1 MRNQNEIINSDE
13 CADDGGFFFF
23 FFFIEDGQS
32 ATKKKH
38 REVVGARKTSG
49 AHVIVL
55 TLNTSSLTIQSPPFG
70 YSEST
75 MLRSYPVTT
84 GGF

>member
-13 CADDGGFFFF
+13 CADDGGS
-23 FFFIEDGQS
+23 FFFIEGQS

-55 TLNTSSLTIQSPPFG
+55 TLNTLNTSSLTIRKLVVHSPL
-70 YSEST
+70 T
-75 MLRSYPVTT
+75 ALLL
-84 GGF
+84 